1 MSSLPGLLGDIA
13 DIVGPEIAL
22 EIARAVGGT
31 RISIPPRAE
40 QEHWLT
46 ELIGFEL
53 ADKICRGLATLDPD
67 NRRMRGVSDEI
78 LPLGGAKLL
87 ERARRKALEA
97 LDNGASATEAARAS
111 GLHDRTIWR
120 MKASR
125 DSSQL
130 DLFKPAANEPGNP
143 LSKKSTGIR
152 RP

>member
-13 DIVGPEIAL
+13 DVVGPEVAL

-40 QEHWLT
+40 PEHWLT
-46 ELIGFEL
+46 ELVGIAA

-67 NRRMRGVSDEI
+67 NKRMRGVSDEI
-78 LPLGGAKLL
+78 LPLGSAKVLARAKRRAQDLL
-87 ERARRKALEA
+87 DDGK
-97 LDNGASATEAARAS
+97 SVTQAARAS
-111 GLHDRTIWR
+111 GLHERTIWR
-120 MKASR
+120 MKAQ

-130 DLFKPAANEPGNP
+130 DLFKPAANEAASAP
-143 LSKKSTGIR
+143 KKSSSNIR